1 MGGAKREGKVSAASV
16 AARVATADSRA
27 RRRQGK
33 EPQPG
38 VRARSSSESVTAQP
52 PMRQARYGLLAL
64 LLLSACRAGSPD
76 EPQRVPEC
84 EDYLRALAA
93 CHQLDAAALD
103 RTGLLAKS
111 DDDRERLKSVCAL
124 NLHRVTQACR

>member
-1 MGGAKREGKVSAASV
+1 MSDRGV
-16 AARVATADSRA
+16 
-27 RRRQGK
+27 RRRALAWTR
-33 EPQPG
+33 
-38 VRARSSSESVTAQP
+38 VRDPDWRV
-52 PMRQARYGLLAL
+52 RFGFGLICAL
-64 LLLSACRAGSPD
+64 LLCACRAGSPD